1 MFKRKIIYTILF
13 VVILLLL
20 QIYLSKE
27 KFNSN
32 FNVNKDTLSEEQDF
46 ISTDENRNY
55 ISYTNQKNR
64 VFNNNYN
71 AVWLKPR
78 VGYNNKRVNDLPSG
92 VNDYKEE
99 VTSYSYYINIDTFQ
113 KLLNDFNKENTLN
126 YFEFT
131 SKIQNFGKLITITH
145 KLGNEKIWENKY
157 SYDPNRNIPIDFI
170 ESKYQDVNRIV
181 KYVLKNIN
189 LLLKNNYEK
198 IQKKRMHSEK
208 LFLKSKFKFY
218 PFFILK
224 YKIVKY
230 YEPIKK
236 VLSKDKHR
244 IFEIRM
250 CILRQNDINVLEL
263 YIIGYIEHNKN
274 NPILQNIL
282 FIGNGPVSN
291 YLIRSGITEPNYY
304 DIHHPDVKNNV
315 TFENAEEILK
325 EREQYDKNTNE
336 FSLKYQYRCF
346 DVNNED
352 LIINTNNKLDCENE
366 IDWYGRIKDYGVWD
380 KPCISD
386 DECIYFK
393 ENKNYTNNYGKCL
406 PSGHCQMPLNT
417 KKIGYHLEKSGSK
430 SICYNCNS
438 EEWKPFTE
446 LDDCCEEQEKDILN
460 KDNRKEKDR
469 KYPFLNSPDYAFHND
484 LNTRINAEIQ
494 KKYEHHKYY
503 IKYED
508 LFDKNKFTY
517 YYK

>member
-1 MFKRKIIYTILF
+1 MFKRKIIYIILF

-20 QIYLSKE
+20 QIYLCKE
-27 KFNSN
+27 KFDSN
-32 FNVNKDTLSEEQDF
+32 FNVNRVFLPEEKNF

-55 ISYTNQKNR
+55 ISYTNQKNHI
-64 VFNNNYN
+64 FNNNYN
-71 AVWLKPR
+71 AVWLKPQ
-78 VGYNNKRVNDLPSG
+78 VAYNNKRVNDLPSG

-113 KLLNDFNKENTLN
+113 KLLDDFNKKNTLN
-126 YFEFT
+126 YYEFT
-131 SKIQNFGKLITITH
+131 SKIQNFGKLITIRH
-145 KLGNEKIWENKY
+145 NLGNEKIWENKY

-170 ESKYQDVNRIV
+170 ESKYQDVNLIV

-198 IQKKRMHSEK
+198 IQKRRIHTK
-208 LFLKSKFKFY
+208 KFKFY

-236 VLSKDKHR
+236 ILSKDKYR

-263 YIIGYIEHNKN
+263 YIIGYIEPNKN
-274 NPILQNIL
+274 NIILQNVL

-291 YLIRSGITEPNYY
+291 YLIRPGITEPNYY
-304 DIHHPDVKNNV
+304 DVHHPDVKNNI
-315 TFENAEEILK
+315 TFENAEKILK

-336 FSLKYQYRCF
+336 FSLKYQHRCF
-346 DVNNED
+346 DVNNEG
-352 LIINTNNKLDCENE
+352 LIIGTNNKLDCENE

-380 KPCISD
+380 KPCVSD

-406 PSGHCQMPLNT
+406 PSGYCQMPLNT
-417 KKIGYHLEKSGSK
+417 KKIGYHFEKEGSK
-430 SICYNCNS
+430 PKCYNCNS
-438 EEWKPFTE
+438 EEWKSFTE
-446 LDDCCEEQEKDILN
+446 LDDCCEEQDKKN
-460 KDNRKEKDR
+460 K
-469 KYPFLNSPDYAFHND
+469 KYNKKYDFLDSPDYAFNND
-484 LNTRINAEIQ
+484 LNTRINAGIRQ
-494 KKYEHHKYY
+494 KYLDNKYY

-508 LFDKNKFTY
+508 LFHKNKFTY